1 MRVFLFEACIVLEFF
16 GTIVAA
22 IFCGVEGAIIG
33 AMMFGITLAIDM
45 IILDFEDLEDLED
58 K

>member
-1 MRVFLFEACIVLEFF
+1 MRDFLFKACIVLEFF

-45 IILDFEDLEDLED
+45 IIQDFEDIKED
-58 K
+58 

>member
-45 IILDFEDLEDLED
+45 IILDFEDLEDE
-58 K
+58 